1 MCNPPPPPPPGGVN
15 GASYVPKLHES
26 SGIDISNCI
35 EGGSMKFTT
44 LVDYI
49 YVCAVTNAFPCNECN
64 LLIFLFFL
72 NHFFSIYLK
81 PVDKTGDF
89 AILSNQRFKNKTAV
103 KLVIHYKFKTRN

>member
-1 MCNPPPPPPPGGVN
+1 MCNPPPLHGVN
-15 GASYVPKLHES
+15 GASYVPKLHAS

-64 LLIFLFFL
+64 LLIFLFFFKP
-72 NHFFSIYLK
+72 FFFDLLK
-81 PVDKTGDF
+81 AG
-89 AILSNQRFKNKTAV
+89 
-103 KLVIHYKFKTRN
+103 